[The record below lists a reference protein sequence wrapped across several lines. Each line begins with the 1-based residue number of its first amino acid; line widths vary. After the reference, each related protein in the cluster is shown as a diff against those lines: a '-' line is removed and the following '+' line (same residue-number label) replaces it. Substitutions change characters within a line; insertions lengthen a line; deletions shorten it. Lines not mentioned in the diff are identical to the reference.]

1 MSQDGPDL
9 IVVDPEICGGKPVVR
24 GTRVPVEQLVR
35 LARKGY
41 YSEKRI
47 AEEFDLSESL
57 VKKVIKAVQR
67 TPSVKFA

>member
-1 MSQDGPDL
+1 MSQYRPDL
-9 IVVDPEICGGKPVVR
+9 IVVDREICGGKPVVR
-24 GTRVPVEQLVR
+24 GTRVPVEQLIR
-35 LARKGY
+35 LARKG

-47 AEEFDLSESL
+47 AEEFDLSENL